1 MRVALLTNIL
11 TPYRVPVYRAL
22 AQTPGWILR
31 VMLSAPSEFDRDW
44 SVEADD
50 LDTEVVR
57 NWSIRRRLASR
68 GRAASEQIVTLH
80 MPYGLFASLRRFAP
94 DVVVSAQLGVRTLL
108 AALYCALFRVPLVI
122 WTYHSRVSATSA
134 NRFHRVLRRLL
145 LARARAVVAM
155 GTQAREVVE
164 GLGTPSERIFDA
176 PNAHDHATVVA
187 ALLARPL
194 LERRQAVRERLG
206 CRERVALVVGRL
218 VPVKG
223 IDPLLRAFE
232 RVPEEVRAG
241 WSLLFVGSG
250 PLRERL
256 HESIVERE
264 PGELLHVESVSSEQI
279 IDYYAAADLLVFA
292 SLGDTWGLV
301 VNEAFAC
308 GVPVLCSK
316 FAGCADDM
324 VRHGENGFVFDP
336 SDPRAFTLALRTA
349 LDSAD
354 LATLGVAARA
364 TAEGFQPEAMA
375 LGIRRAVSYSAI
387 SRSTLLSGAS
397 ASS

>member
-11 TPYRVPVYRAL
+11 APYRVPVYRAL
-22 AQTPGWILR
+22 AETPGWTLR
-31 VMLSAPSEFDRDW
+31 VLLSARSEFDRDW
-44 SVEADD
+44 NVAADD
-50 LDTEVVR
+50 LDTEIVR
-57 NWSIRRRLASR
+57 SWSIRRRVASR
-68 GRAASEQIVTLH
+68 GRAASEQVVTLH
-80 MPYGLFASLRRFAP
+80 VPFGLIASLRRFAP
-94 DVVVSAQLGVRTLL
+94 DVVVSAELGVRTLL

-122 WTYHSRVSATSA
+122 WTYHSRVSATSVSRLRRA
-134 NRFHRVLRRLL
+134 LRRLL
-145 LARARAVVAM
+145 LARASAVVAM

-164 GLGTPSERIFDA
+164 GLGIPSGGIFDA
-176 PNAHDHATVVA
+176 PNAHDHATLVE

-194 LERRQAVRERLG
+194 LERRRAVRERLG
-206 CRERVALVVGRL
+206 CREHVALVVGRL

-232 RVPEEVRAG
+232 RVPEEVRAA

-264 PGELLHVESVSSEQI
+264 PGELLHVESVPPKEVV
-279 IDYYAAADLLVFA
+279 DYYAAADLLVFA

-308 GVPVLCSK
+308 GVPALCSK
-316 FAGCADDM
+316 FAGCADDL

-336 SDPRAFTLALRTA
+336 SDPRAFAQALQAALAS
-349 LDSAD
+349 DD
-354 LATLGVAARA
+354 LGTLGVAARA
-364 TAEGFQPEAMA
+364 TAEHFQPDAMA
-375 LGIRRAVSYSAI
+375 LGIRRAVSYSAT